1 MRLTGK
7 QALLLRAFSAWTIYV
22 WSVRIWNIW
31 RDEARDLPFKAV
43 HSVLAVVSVSLAVA
57 ALVVVQRNRRTGAP
71 VAQAEPDR
79 AGARSR

>member
-31 RDEARDLPFKAV
+31 RDEARDVPFKAV
-43 HSVLAVVSVSLAVA
+43 HSVLAVVSVSLAVG
-57 ALVVVQRNRRTGAP
+57 ALVVVQRNRRSQAP
-71 VAQAEPDR
+71 TPEPAPDR
-79 AGARSR
+79 VSA